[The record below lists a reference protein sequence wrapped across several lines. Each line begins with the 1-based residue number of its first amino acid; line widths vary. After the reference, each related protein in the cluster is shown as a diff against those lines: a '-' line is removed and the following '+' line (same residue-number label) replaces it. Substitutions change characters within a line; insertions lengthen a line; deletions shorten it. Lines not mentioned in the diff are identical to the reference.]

1 MRIRDLSINF
11 KLPVAFGVILAL
23 LVGLGTI
30 CWLRFGGAVEGI
42 HISASAANL
51 NTKLLAREI
60 DHHKFM
66 AKVGEFFINPD
77 ITTIDV
83 QTDHRQCNLGKWLYG
98 PERQNAANEFPNF
111 ASSFESLEKPH
122 QELHES
128 VLAINV
134 LARGKAK
141 EDILSEASAIYHGK
155 AQTALTATQD
165 ILNSLSEEAGELLA
179 ASETQ
184 LVSSANSGRT
194 IIVTLTLLTL
204 ASGLVFSF
212 LISRSISKPTN
223 QLAEVTEKLAQG
235 NMSVRCDLDQNDE
248 IGQLACSANNLAS
261 SINNMCIGVNGSS
274 STINASSQTL
284 DTLSSKLF
292 ELAEQMAKNSTGV
305 AAASNQMNT
314 NFSAIAAATE
324 QTSTNVT
331 MVAAAAEEMTATIQ
345 EIAASSEKA
354 RVVADEAVT
363 ESNKATTSVNELGD
377 AAERISKVTETIN
390 EIADQTNLLAL
401 NATIEAARAGDAG
414 KGFAVVANE
423 IKDLAQQ
430 TTEAT
435 REIQQRI
442 ESVQSSSEQT
452 INVINT
458 ISKIIDTTS
467 ETISTIASAV
477 EEQTATSQ
485 EIANN
490 VSQAS
495 IGMQEVNENIAQAS
509 VANSEITRDIGL
521 VKDEA
526 ETVAASSSDVTELAT
541 EMNHNAQQLD
551 ALLHNFSFKQPPFDI
566 GKIKNAHFNWK
577 MQLTAILNGYKSMD
591 SKDIPNHHQCEFGKW
606 YDNAP
611 EAITSLPIFRE
622 IGNHHELVH
631 KNVTEAVD
639 LYNAN
644 NRSGATRKVEDF
656 EKARKDLF
664 TALDQ
669 LYMIS

>member
-11 KLPVAFGVILAL
+11 KLLIAFGIILAL

-30 CWLRFGGAVEGI
+30 SWLRFGGTVDGI
-42 HISASAANL
+42 HKSASSANL
-51 NTKLLAREI
+51 NTELLAREI
-60 DHHKFM
+60 DHHRFM

-77 ITTIDV
+77 ITAIDV

-98 PERQNAANEFPNF
+98 PERQNAEKEFPAL
-111 ASSFESLEKPH
+111 ASSFKSLEQPH
-122 QELHES
+122 QDLHES
-128 VLAINV
+128 VLAINA
-134 LARGKAK
+134 LAKGKVK
-141 EDILSEASAIYHGK
+141 EDILAAATDIYQGR
-155 AQTALTATQD
+155 AQSSLAATQEILDTLATKAGD
-165 ILNSLSEEAGELLA
+165 ILAVSD
-179 ASETQ
+179 TQ

-194 IIVTLTLLTL
+194 IIITLTLITL
-204 ASGLVFSF
+204 ASGLFFSF
-212 LISRSISKPTN
+212 LISHSISKTTN
-223 QLAEVTEKLAQG
+223 QLAEVTNELANG
-235 NMSVRCDLDQNDE
+235 NMSARSTLDQKDE
-248 IGQLACSANNLAS
+248 IGQLACSANHLAS
-261 SINNMCIGVNGSS
+261 SINNMCIGVSGSS

-284 DTLSSKLF
+284 DSLSAKLF
-292 ELAEQMAKNSTGV
+292 KLAEQMAKNSTGV

-345 EIAASSEKA
+345 EIASSSEKA
-354 RVVADEAVT
+354 RIIADEAVT

-401 NATIEAARAGDAG
+401 NATIEAARAGEAG

-495 IGMQEVNENIAQAS
+495 VGMQEVNENIAQAS
-509 VANSEITRDIGL
+509 VANSEITRDIGM

-526 ETVAASSSDVTELAT
+526 ESVAASSSDVTELAT

-551 ALLHNFSFKQPPFDI
+551 TLLNNFSFKQPSFDI
-566 GKIKNAHFNWK
+566 GKIKTAHFNWK

-611 EAITSLPIFRE
+611 DSITTIPVFQE
-622 IGNHHELVH
+622 IGTHHELVH
-631 KNVTEAVD
+631 KNVIEAVD
-639 LYNAN
+639 LYNKN
-644 NRSGATRKVEDF
+644 NRDAAARKVEEF

-664 TALDQ
+664 AALDQ
-669 LYMIS
+669 LYMLT